1 MGYDTTK
8 SQKGSQEFTLL
19 ETDLYR
25 MVIKK
30 AEIAP
35 NTYADPLD
43 DGSYPDQ
50 LLVVWEV
57 FEAGPEQE
65 ESVVG
70 NAVFQRMAPWYG
82 SGKRGDS
89 QFKTLV
95 DALVAQ
101 GYGIDPGDFD
111 PQTLVGIKQRV
122 SVELYKKTMGKNA
135 GQDGNRVVGAPKP
148 LKKQPAAPSIPAV
161 KSAPKPAAKPA
172 PKPRVAGDE
181 VFEEEAETAD
191 TY

>member
-8 SQKGSQEFTLL
+8 SSKSDKEFELL
-19 ETDLYR
+19 DTDIYR

-35 NTYADPLD
+35 NKFADPD
-43 DGSYPDQ
+43 ENGVQPDQ
-50 LLVVWEV
+50 LLIVWEV
-57 FEAGPEQE
+57 FEAGPEQD

-89 QFKTLV
+89 QFKTLM
-95 DALVAQ
+95 DALMAQ
-101 GYGIDPGDFD
+101 GYDIDLTDFD
-111 PQTLVGIKQRV
+111 PSVLTGIKQKV
-122 SVELYKKTMGKNA
+122 SVELYKKTMGSNI
-135 GQDGNRVVGAPKP
+135 GQPGNRIVGAPKP
-148 LKKQPAAPSIPAV
+148 LKKAS
-161 KSAPKPAAKPA
+161 SAPKVATPAPSVPRRPAAAPA
-172 PKPRVAGDE
+172 PRAGAE
-181 VFEEEAETAD
+181 VFENQGETAD